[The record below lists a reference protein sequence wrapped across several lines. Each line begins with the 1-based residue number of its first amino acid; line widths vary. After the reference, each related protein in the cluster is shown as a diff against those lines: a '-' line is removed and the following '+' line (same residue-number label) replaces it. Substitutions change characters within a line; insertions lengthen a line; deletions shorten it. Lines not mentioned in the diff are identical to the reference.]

1 MKKKRGLII
10 ILIVILLIILLAGG
24 AFAYIYMATD
34 ILRTDKEMFLKYFSQ
49 IGTEGEFW
57 DSDIQQYYDKKQQ
70 TPYEN
75 SGKITVN
82 ADIPEELDISVENLN
97 DLSIEFSG
105 KTDKTS
111 DIAEQ
116 DVEIIYNKEKEVVL
130 PIAYKQY
137 ENIVGIKFNDLG
149 SKYIAIRNEDLKEFA
164 EKFGI
169 NKLDEIPDEID
180 LSEAKEEYGLSPEE
194 IEQIKQIYGVVL
206 QEQLLEENFSKI
218 KNDNEESYTLELTG
232 EQIKNIIIKMLET
245 TKQNTLLIDKVNEYV
260 SKIDEESDK
269 IDEDSIDELIENIN
283 GEDFSEISNLKITL
297 IQKNKMLNEI
307 IIECGENNITISKIN
322 NEDTIEYKTN
332 VKLKDSEEDATEVS
346 VYLNV
351 KFSGLNA
358 NKTKETYNVGFDV
371 NTEDTSL
378 GYEYNITNS
387 VEFKEFVS
395 IDEFEKN
402 KAVFLNDY
410 DAETITNFLS
420 QVVTRLSDINKE
432 QMSKLGLQEDENPLI
447 YSNPITMLVNVIAD
461 FASDTMNGSSSLQ
474 NQEVNAFNARFE
486 NYIGTDLKGSIVN
499 SLIITVRNSNLSEEE
514 RTVTII
520 LDGNILNEEERV
532 DSSKI
537 YTVNAGYDD
546 DGYIS
551 EIQISKESD

>member
-1 MKKKRGLII
+1 M
-10 ILIVILLIILLAGG
+10 
-24 AFAYIYMATD
+24 
-34 ILRTDKEMFLKYFSQ
+34 
-49 IGTEGEFW
+49 
-57 DSDIQQYYDKKQQ
+57 
-70 TPYEN
+70 
-75 SGKITVN
+75 
-82 ADIPEELDISVENLN
+82 N

-105 KTDKTS
+105 KTDKANN
-111 DIAEQ
+111 IAEQ
-116 DVEIIYNKEKEVVL
+116 DVEVIYNKEKEVVL
-130 PIAYKQY
+130 PFTYKQY
-137 ENIVGIKFNDLG
+137 ENTVGIKFDDLG
-149 SKYIAIRNEDLKEFA
+149 SKYIAIRNEDLKKFA

-169 NKLDEIPDEID
+169 NKLNEIPDEID
-180 LSEAKEEYGLSPEE
+180 LSETKEEYGLSPEE

-206 QEQLLEENFSKI
+206 QEQLLEENFSKL

-420 QVVTRLSDINKE
+420 QVVTRLSEINKE
-432 QMSKLGLQEDENPLI
+432 QMSELGLQEDENPLI